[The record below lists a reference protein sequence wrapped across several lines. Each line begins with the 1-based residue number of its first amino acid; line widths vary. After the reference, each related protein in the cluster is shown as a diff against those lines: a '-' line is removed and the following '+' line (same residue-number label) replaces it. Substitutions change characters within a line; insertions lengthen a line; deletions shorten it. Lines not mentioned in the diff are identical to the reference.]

1 MKVTD
6 LVAAA
11 AIVLAILLFTVVPDA
26 VPVLGEF
33 AEAHAFV
40 MSFLK
45 FAILGTLGEMI
56 ALRIATKRYHNPGF
70 GMMPRFLIWGGIGL
84 VIHTAFIIY
93 ATGTPNLLVGLGFSL
108 PHDALVQGDFL
119 TRLGLAF
126 SISALM
132 NILFAPLFMLAH
144 GVVSMHIEKTGGSL
158 WGFFSPINISNLLAG
173 IDWNMVWGFV
183 FKKTIPFFWIPAHTI
198 TFLLPPELR
207 VLFAAA
213 LGIVLGVI
221 LAFASLKRNE
231 VPV

>member
-1 MKVTD
+1 MKFTD
-6 LVAAA
+6 LIAAA
-11 AIVLAILLFTVVPDA
+11 AVVSAILLFTAVPDA
-26 VPVLGEF
+26 VPALGGF
-33 AEAHAFV
+33 AEAHPFI

-45 FAILGTLGEMI
+45 FAILGTLGEMV
-56 ALRIATKRYHNPGF
+56 ALRIATKRYTHRTF
-70 GMMPRFLIWGGIGL
+70 GLMPRCLVWGSIGL
-84 VIHTAFIIY
+84 VIHTAFIVY
-93 ATGTPNLLVGLGFSL
+93 ATGTPNFLMGLGFSL
-108 PHDALVQGDFL
+108 PPDALADGDFA

-158 WGFFSPINISNLLAG
+158 LGFFSPIHISKLLG
-173 IDWNMVWGFV
+173 DIDWNMVWGFV

-221 LAFASLKRNE
+221 LALASLKRNE
-231 VPV
+231 ATA

>member
-1 MKVTD
+1 MKFTD
-6 LVAAA
+6 LIASA
-11 AIVLAILLFTVVPDA
+11 AIILVILLFTMVPA
-26 VPVLGEF
+26 SIPAFGEF
-33 AEAHAFV
+33 AQAHAFA

-45 FAILGTLGEMI
+45 FAFLGTLGEMV
-56 ALRIATKRYHNPGF
+56 ALRIATSRYTHSAF
-70 GMMPRFLIWGGIGL
+70 GLMPRFLVWGCIGL

-93 ATGTPNLLVGLGFSL
+93 ATGTPNFLMGLGFSL
-108 PHDALVQGDFL
+108 PADALIQGSFL

-158 WGFFSPINISNLLAG
+158 LGFFSPINISQLLSD
-173 IDWNMVWGFV
+173 IDWKMVWGFV

-198 TFLLPPELR
+198 TFMLPSGLR

-221 LAFASLKRNE
+221 LAMASLKRNE
-231 VPV
+231 APA

>member
-1 MKVTD
+1 MKFTD
-6 LVAAA
+6 LVASA
-11 AIVLAILLFTVVPDA
+11 AIILVILLFTVVPA
-26 VPVLGEF
+26 SVPALGEF
-33 AEAHAFV
+33 AQSHAFA

-45 FAILGTLGEMI
+45 FAFLGTLGEMV
-56 ALRIATKRYHNPGF
+56 ALRIATSRYTHSEF
-70 GMMPRFLIWGGIGL
+70 GLMPRFLIWGCIGL

-93 ATGTPNLLVGLGFSL
+93 ATGTPNFLVGLGFAL
-108 PHDALVQGDFL
+108 PANALVQGDFL

-158 WGFFSPINISNLLAG
+158 WGFFSPINISKLLSG

-221 LAFASLKRNE
+221 LALASLKRNE
-231 VPV
+231 APA